1 MAAAAAIMFAG
12 KLAGNSVA
20 NATISFWISKAFTC
34 LTDYWKADGLE
45 DVKGRVLQSVK
56 KVQVVFDIVDPE
68 YIKEQSSA
76 LDLWLWQFRDA
87 VEAAEDVI
95 DELHYYELRGKAKDH
110 KVSDWGSSSAKLKHK
125 FVKSV
130 KHVGVMGKTVKEFTH
145 HGTLKRLRKVLEGLE
160 KAATEIVAILTVTQH
175 LKDIASGSKRQV
187 NFMNRDQDTE
197 EEKQKIVQWLTQAP
211 VEASEIVRSTHH
223 VPILSV
229 VGLGGMGKTTLAQY
243 VCEEDEVVK
252 NFKVIWVHVSTR
264 FSATSVTSK
273 LLESVTGVKPC
284 ADHLETLQQM
294 LKQELRFV
302 KFFLILDDV
311 WEDKN
316 KKEWENIFAPLRKA
330 ESGSK
335 ILVTTRMQSVADMAA
350 NAMGVEREYLELE
363 GLQED
368 ESLKLFNHHVYS
380 GRNPQDFENLKPIGE
395 QLAKQLG
402 GCPLVTKVV
411 SGYLQCNMDP
421 DSWTDFLQEGLVHFN
436 GSEDDVMETLRLS
449 YYCLPAQVQICFR
462 YCSIFPQDYE
472 FKKKDLV
479 LIRIEDIGYQILAE
493 LTRKSFFEMKFKVVQ
508 YSQRREEYYVMH
520 DLMHDLAKYVSA
532 GECTTLIDPSM
543 LENESE
549 NIRHLRIACIDKFS
563 TEEIKKITRFKNL
576 RTAIFDGPGLVHNDI
591 FSMVENA
598 IQKSKSLRLLRS
610 NLENTFHLPKLADL
624 KHLRYVYLHRIS
636 LEGMRGLVKLYHLQ
650 LVDCLNDCREEPR
663 QVMYLGNMDHLRY
676 VNYGS
681 RRIGE
686 FPIGR
691 LTSLQELH
699 NYRVQG
705 SKGNKISAIKN
716 LKALRELEVFSIE
729 NVESLEEA
737 DNAKLKEKPYLN
749 SLSLT
754 WSARADAEN
763 GKDDLILDHLEP
775 HGHIRNLKISGYCG
789 ARLPIWIE
797 NLRVKNLV
805 SLELARCIYWE
816 QLPSLGE
823 LECLKKLWL
832 ECLPSLQQIGQPS
845 QLSNIRCIGS
855 YLPPHLDT
863 LIVRRCKE
871 LKQLPIL
878 PPSLVHM
885 EICKVGLTEFPRIG
899 NLRGESIETRP
910 SKLQFVSVEECES
923 LNLPKGSLLLQIHCI
938 RTIHVLHVS
947 DCKELESA
955 PLFDEMINLRELSIR
970 NCPKL
975 RASSETEGKNLSPS
989 LKKLIIKQCGDL
1001 VHFLI
1006 KSLHGLVNLSELVLE
1021 NCPGLLSLP
1030 SADVFKSLTSLKFLK
1045 IIGCEDLSSF
1055 GGLSSLR
1062 SLVELK
1068 ISSCSK
1074 LAAPTVLSGATSG
1087 PAKDYDGDVIEE
1099 ENLVLPVS
1107 SLQIDYLEIDLPCVL
1122 NTEPLSSL
1130 CHTKGLVIG
1139 GGTQL
1144 ESLPEQWL
1152 LQNHK
1157 ELQSLKVLCASS
1169 LESLPL
1175 SMQDL
1180 RVLNFLLKKTAI
1192 YRLSREN
1199 TTTTKQPPS
1208 CYSITGGAGK
1218 LTSLPD
1224 MPSSLQWLHVIGCCP
1239 ELVTQIRVKDSPE
1252 WKKISTI
1259 PKVVITSSME
1269 KNAVKRLYMKEII
1282 NNH

>member
-1 MAAAAAIMFAG
+1 
-12 KLAGNSVA
+12 
-20 NATISFWISKAFTC
+20 
-34 LTDYWKADGLE
+34 
-45 DVKGRVLQSVK
+45 
-56 KVQVVFDIVDPE
+56 
-68 YIKEQSSA
+68 
-76 LDLWLWQFRDA
+76 
-87 VEAAEDVI
+87 
-95 DELHYYELRGKAKDH
+95 
-110 KVSDWGSSSAKLKHK
+110 
-125 FVKSV
+125 
-130 KHVGVMGKTVKEFTH
+130 
-145 HGTLKRLRKVLEGLE
+145 
-160 KAATEIVAILTVTQH
+160 
-175 LKDIASGSKRQV
+175 
-187 NFMNRDQDTE
+187 
-197 EEKQKIVQWLTQAP
+197 
-211 VEASEIVRSTHH
+211 
-223 VPILSV
+223 
-229 VGLGGMGKTTLAQY
+229 
-243 VCEEDEVVK
+243 
-252 NFKVIWVHVSTR
+252 
-264 FSATSVTSK
+264 
-273 LLESVTGVKPC
+273 
-284 ADHLETLQQM
+284 
-294 LKQELRFV
+294 
-302 KFFLILDDV
+302 
-311 WEDKN
+311 
-316 KKEWENIFAPLRKA
+316 
-330 ESGSK
+330 
-335 ILVTTRMQSVADMAA
+335 
-350 NAMGVEREYLELE
+350 
-363 GLQED
+363 
-368 ESLKLFNHHVYS
+368 
-380 GRNPQDFENLKPIGE
+380 
-395 QLAKQLG
+395 
-402 GCPLVTKVV
+402 
-411 SGYLQCNMDP
+411 
-421 DSWTDFLQEGLVHFN
+421 
-436 GSEDDVMETLRLS
+436 
-449 YYCLPAQVQICFR
+449 
-462 YCSIFPQDYE
+462 
-472 FKKKDLV
+472 
-479 LIRIEDIGYQILAE
+479 
-493 LTRKSFFEMKFKVVQ
+493 MKFKVVQ

-1045 IIGCEDLSSF
+1045 IIGCEAGFKISAKFRRNFANFGNF
-1055 GGLSSLR
+1055 GGGRKKNPKFYYILIHVLYNFRLIFFIVYIAYSS
-1062 SLVELK
+1062 
-1068 ISSCSK
+1068 I
-1074 LAAPTVLSGATSG
+1074 
-1087 PAKDYDGDVIEE
+1087 
-1099 ENLVLPVS
+1099 
-1107 SLQIDYLEIDLPCVL
+1107 Q
-1122 NTEPLSSL
+1122 
-1130 CHTKGLVIG
+1130 
-1139 GGTQL
+1139 
-1144 ESLPEQWL
+1144 
-1152 LQNHK
+1152 
-1157 ELQSLKVLCASS
+1157 
-1169 LESLPL
+1169 
-1175 SMQDL
+1175 
-1180 RVLNFLLKKTAI
+1180 
-1192 YRLSREN
+1192 
-1199 TTTTKQPPS
+1199 
-1208 CYSITGGAGK
+1208 
-1218 LTSLPD
+1218 
-1224 MPSSLQWLHVIGCCP
+1224 
-1239 ELVTQIRVKDSPE
+1239 
-1252 WKKISTI
+1252 
-1259 PKVVITSSME
+1259 
-1269 KNAVKRLYMKEII
+1269 
-1282 NNH
+1282 